1 MTGQN
6 DFLIF
11 DENKDNMLTQ
21 ELYSIDGDRT
31 DGFKKGLA
39 RSNVNNKVLHQTSK
53 MCSAIGELI
62 KGYDGTATDGGTLT
76 ELVDN
81 VNGLFIFKPYVKSAN
96 FKKGVYVVGTVNEN
110 IYIAKSL
117 IDNNT
122 GHDLTDKQYWEEV
135 KLGGGSGL
143 EVCDIGTSLYID
155 ETKGL
160 KRRLNGQIVDA
171 NANTQGF
178 IDKLLKIKETDP
190 DYFTDEDTWQSE
202 KTMNVDGCVYK
213 FVLNYSG
220 ANVVSVRLPKY
231 PDYIEVNA
239 GGTLPV
245 VGNGM
250 TLGLTNGSSNA
261 GAVINNNTYRAI
273 TGGSNAY
280 GATLDGSGIT
290 TAPFS
295 HGEFIGVT
303 TDASKSGIETT
314 LKQTKLKLYYF
325 IQIATGVET
334 EVNIK
339 DTLELNNPFTF
350 GMNMYFKGEMGNISW
365 LKSAGQQNPKASY
378 PDFYNWVLANAN
390 AGKDGFKLSTASD
403 ITDYDFEV
411 NTTDETFRLP
421 LIAERVLIESKKA
434 TDEDPTWYNLYSDGW
449 CEQGGRVSVNNDA
462 TSTATFK
469 KKFKDTRYYA
479 NWISCDGAVST
490 GSGTRASDSLTTTSM
505 RIYNG
510 QDCVMLANWTACGYT
525 DTSTITSNYNLYYF
539 VGETVKNPNLI
550 DAGRLGENL
559 VNKVEVSNTQWATNA
574 CMADY
579 SAGVSMTSPWTA
591 PFDAECH
598 ISTTQA
604 NGTVGTVYVNN
615 YFISRA
621 DSERNQRTI
630 GTFSITVKKGDIV
643 TGDGWLTSY
652 SNAFPIIGG
661 NK

>member
-1 MTGQN
+1 MAYVKNTWVDQKVQRPKTYNFTNN
-6 DFLIF
+6 DDGSTTLIDAF
-11 DENKDNMLTQ
+11 GNVEELGTPVNADNMNHIEDGLANVGMWTYNSTLEYNKDDAVIAIIDDKFV
-21 ELYSIDGDRT
+21 LYKS
-31 DGFKKGLA
+31 LQ
-39 RSNVNNKVLHQTSK
+39 NNNKGNALTN
-53 MCSAIGELI
+53 
-62 KGYDGTATDGGTLT
+62 TD
-76 ELVDN
+76 
-81 VNGLFIFKPYVKSAN
+81 
-96 FKKGVYVVGTVNEN
+96 
-110 IYIAKSL
+110 
-117 IDNNT
+117 
-122 GHDLTDKQYWEEV
+122 YWEEV
-135 KLGGGSGL
+135 KLGGSSGL
-143 EVCDIGTSLYID
+143 EVCDIGTALYID

-160 KRRLNGQIVDA
+160 RRRLNGQIVDA
-171 NANTQGF
+171 NTNTQGF
-178 IDKLLKIKETDP
+178 IDKLVKIKETNP
-190 DYFTDEDTWQSE
+190 DYFTDENTWQSE

-220 ANVVSVRLPKY
+220 DNVVSVRLPKY
-231 PDYIEVNA
+231 PDYVEVNA

-245 VGNGM
+245 VGNGLALGM
-250 TLGLTNGSSNA
+250 TDGTSTKYTYQ
-261 GAVINNNTYRAI
+261 AVSGNNLWSRQPGNFTPKQ
-273 TGGSNAY
+273 GNVG
-280 GATLDGSGIT
+280 DT
-290 TAPFS
+290 TENVTQYF
-295 HGEFIGVT
+295 GDYKFIGIT

-350 GMNMYFKGEMGNISW
+350 GMNMYFKGDMENISW
-365 LKSAGQQNPKASY
+365 LKSAGQQNAKALY

-411 NTTDETFRLP
+411 NTTNETFRLP

-434 TDEDPTWYNLYSDGW
+434 TTDDPSWYNLYSDGW

-462 TSTATFK
+462 TSIATFK

-479 NWISCDGAVST
+479 NWISCNGAVSI
-490 GSGTRASDSLTTTSM
+490 GAGTRASDSLTTTSM

-525 DTSTITSNYNLYYF
+525 DTSTIMSNYNLYYF
-539 VGETVKNPNLI
+539 VGETVKIPNLI

-559 VNKVEVSNTQWATNA
+559 VNKVEISNTQWATNA
-574 CMADY
+574 CMPDY

-604 NGTVGTVYVNN
+604 NGTIGTVYVNN
-615 YFISRA
+615 YFIGRA

-630 GTFSITVKKGDIV
+630 GTFSITVKKGDVV
-643 TGDGWLTSY
+643 TGDGWITSY

-661 NK
+661 DK

>member
-1 MTGQN
+1 MAYVKNTWVDQKVQRPKTYNFTNN
-6 DFLIF
+6 DDGSTTLIDAF
-11 DENKDNMLTQ
+11 GNVEELGTPVNADNMNHIEDGLANVGMWTYNSTLEYNKDDAVIAIIDDKFV
-21 ELYSIDGDRT
+21 LYKS
-31 DGFKKGLA
+31 LQ
-39 RSNVNNKVLHQTSK
+39 NNNKGNALTN
-53 MCSAIGELI
+53 
-62 KGYDGTATDGGTLT
+62 TD
-76 ELVDN
+76 
-81 VNGLFIFKPYVKSAN
+81 
-96 FKKGVYVVGTVNEN
+96 
-110 IYIAKSL
+110 
-117 IDNNT
+117 
-122 GHDLTDKQYWEEV
+122 YWEEV

-143 EVCDIGTSLYID
+143 EVCDIGTALYID

-160 KRRLNGQIVDA
+160 RRRLNGQIVDA

-178 IDKLLKIKETDP
+178 VDKLIKIKETNP

-220 ANVVSVRLPKY
+220 DNVVSVRLPKY
-231 PDYIEVNA
+231 PDYVEVNA

-250 TLGLTNGSSNA
+250 ALGMTDGTSTKYTYQAVSGNNLWSRQPGYLTPKQGKVGDTTENA
-261 GAVINNNTYRAI
+261 TEYF
-273 TGGSNAY
+273 TDY
-280 GATLDGSGIT
+280 K
-290 TAPFS
+290 
-295 HGEFIGVT
+295 FIGIA
-303 TDASKSGIETT
+303 TDPTKSGIETT

-350 GMNMYFKGEMGNISW
+350 GMNMYFKGEMENISW
-365 LKSAGQQNPKASY
+365 LKSAGQQNPKALC
-378 PDFYNWVLANAN
+378 PDFYNWVLTKAN

-403 ITDYDFEV
+403 ITDYDFVV

-550 DAGRLGENL
+550 DAGRIGENL

-574 CMADY
+574 CMPDY
-579 SAGVSMTSPWTA
+579 LAG
-591 PFDAECH
+591 
-598 ISTTQA
+598 I
-604 NGTVGTVYVNN
+604 
-615 YFISRA
+615 
-621 DSERNQRTI
+621 
-630 GTFSITVKKGDIV
+630 SITSYNSAQNKFIAPCNGIITVAYLSVNTTADLPYINDLQFGGYNIGANVNSIALPINKGDTFFC
-643 TGDGWLTSY
+643 TGINDQAGSGY
-652 SNAFPIIGG
+652 
-661 NK
+661 NKFYPLKGAK

>member
-1 MTGQN
+1 MAYVKNTWVDQKVQRPKTYNFTNN
-6 DFLIF
+6 DDGSTTLIDAF
-11 DENKDNMLTQ
+11 GNVEELGTPVNADNMNHIEDGLANVGMWTYNSTLEYNKDDAVIAIIDDKFV
-21 ELYSIDGDRT
+21 LYKS
-31 DGFKKGLA
+31 LQ
-39 RSNVNNKVLHQTSK
+39 NNNKGNALTN
-53 MCSAIGELI
+53 
-62 KGYDGTATDGGTLT
+62 TD
-76 ELVDN
+76 
-81 VNGLFIFKPYVKSAN
+81 
-96 FKKGVYVVGTVNEN
+96 
-110 IYIAKSL
+110 
-117 IDNNT
+117 
-122 GHDLTDKQYWEEV
+122 YWEEI

-143 EVCDIGTSLYID
+143 EVCDIGTALYID

-160 KRRLNGQIVDA
+160 RRRLNGQIVDA
-171 NANTQGF
+171 NTNTQGF
-178 IDKLLKIKETDP
+178 IDKLVKIKETNP
-190 DYFTDEDTWQSE
+190 DYFTDENTWQSE

-220 ANVVSVRLPKY
+220 DNVVSVRLPKY
-231 PDYIEVNA
+231 PDYVEVNA

-245 VGNGM
+245 VGNGLALGM
-250 TLGLTNGSSNA
+250 TDGTSTKYMYQAISG
-261 GAVINNNTYRAI
+261 NNLWSRQPGNFTPNQ
-273 TGGSNAY
+273 GNVG
-280 GATLDGSGIT
+280 DT
-290 TAPFS
+290 TENVVRYF
-295 HGEFIGVT
+295 GDYKFIGIA
-303 TDASKSGIETT
+303 TDPTKSGIETT

-350 GMNMYFKGEMGNISW
+350 GMNMYFKGEMENISW
-365 LKSAGQQNPKASY
+365 LKSAGQQNPKALY

-550 DAGRLGENL
+550 DAGRIGENL

>member
-1 MTGQN
+1 M
-6 DFLIF
+6 DKPI
-11 DENKDNMLTQ
+11 KP
-21 ELYSIDGDRT
+21 SITIPAEFAPNGVRT
-31 DGFKKGLA
+31 PFSNAKVQDGFDKINPDVLAGDNLNQFIDDTYKGLNYGMA
-39 RSNVNNKVLHQTSK
+39 AAD
-53 MCSAIGELI
+53 AINLINEGE
-62 KGYDGTATDGGTLT
+62 TLT
-76 ELVDN
+76 V
-81 VNGLFIFKPYVKSAN
+81 VNGKLTSGA
-96 FKKGVYVVGTVNEN
+96 
-110 IYIAKSL
+110 
-117 IDNNT
+117 T
-122 GHDLTDKQYWEEV
+122 G
-135 KLGGGSGL
+135 GGL
-143 EVCDIGTSLYID
+143 EVCDIGMALYVD

-160 KRRLNGQIVDA
+160 RRYLNGQIVDI
-171 NANTQGF
+171 NTNTQGF
-178 IDKLLKIKETDP
+178 IDKLLKIKETNP

-220 ANVVSVRLPKY
+220 DSVVSVRLPKY
-231 PDYIEVNA
+231 PDYVEVNA

-250 TLGLTNGSSNA
+250 ALGMTDGTSTKYTYQAVSSNNLWSRQP
-261 GAVINNNTYRAI
+261 GYLTSKQGKVGDTTENNTEYL
-273 TGGSNAY
+273 TDY
-280 GATLDGSGIT
+280 K
-290 TAPFS
+290 
-295 HGEFIGVT
+295 FIGIA
-303 TDASKSGIETT
+303 TDPTKSGIETT

-350 GMNMYFKGEMGNISW
+350 GMNMYFKGEMENVSW
-365 LKSAGQQNPKASY
+365 LKSSGQPNPKGTY
-378 PDFYNWVLANAN
+378 PDFYNWVLTNAN
-390 AGKDGFKLSTASD
+390 AGKNGFKLSTASD

-434 TDEDPTWYNLYSDGW
+434 TTDDPTWYNLYSDGW
-449 CEQGGRVSVNNDA
+449 CEQGGRVSVNNDT

-469 KKFKDTRYYA
+469 KKFKDTQYYA

-490 GSGTRASDSLTTTSM
+490 GSGTRASDNLTTTSM

-550 DAGRLGENL
+550 DAGRIGENL

-579 SAGVSMTSPWTA
+579 SAGVSITSPWTA

-604 NGTVGTVYVNN
+604 NETIGTVYVNN

-621 DSERNQRTI
+621 DAEHNQRTI
-630 GTFSITVKKGDIV
+630 GTFSITVKKGDVV
-643 TGDGWLTSY
+643 TGDGWRIPY
-652 SNAFPIIGG
+652 CNAFPIIGG
-661 NK
+661 NKQ